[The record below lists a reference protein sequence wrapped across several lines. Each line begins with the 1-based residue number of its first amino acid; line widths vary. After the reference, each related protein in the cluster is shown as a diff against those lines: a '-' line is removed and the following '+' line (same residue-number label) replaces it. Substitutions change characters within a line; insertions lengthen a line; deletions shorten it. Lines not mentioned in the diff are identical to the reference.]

1 VREGLRIGVK
11 RYALKGLEPLVG
23 FRRHNDLRDA
33 GAARITVELALEVAI
48 RRLFSFFQSGRV
60 SAADAV

>member
-1 VREGLRIGVK
+1 MREGLRIGVE

-48 RRLFSFFQSGRV
+48 RRLFSFARRSHQAWG
-60 SAADAV
+60 